1 MAVVSAEGLQVPVA
15 DRDLDPPV
23 VVELLD
29 LIECGAAPFP
39 WEQSQPVLDPRTA
52 DSGDFRVAVEESL
65 EHFEGAHDFQIA
77 RRVVVSGEKQALV
90 ASCLGGGVDR
100 DIGIEHASEANVRGI
115 EQVADPQHETN
126 VLRKLILE
134 IGKSVSLTRTA

>member
-1 MAVVSAEGLQVPVA
+1 MVVAGIDRKPVAELRLERGGRADMAVVSAEGLQVPVA

-77 RRVVVSGEKQALV
+77 RKVVVSGE
-90 ASCLGGGVDR
+90 R
-100 DIGIEHASEANVRGI
+100 SEERRVGNECVRTGSSRW
-115 EQVADPQHETN
+115 APYH
-126 VLRKLILE
+126 
-134 IGKSVSLTRTA
+134 

>member
-1 MAVVSAEGLQVPVA
+1 MVVAGIDRKPVAELRLERGGRADMAVVSAEGLQVPVA

-52 DSGDFRVAVEESL
+52 DSGDFRVAVEESP
-65 EHFEGAHDFQIA
+65 EHFARAEERREGK
-77 RRVVVSGEKQALV
+77 EW
-90 ASCLGGGVDR
+90 
-100 DIGIEHASEANVRGI
+100 VR
-115 EQVADPQHETN
+115 
-126 VLRKLILE
+126 
-134 IGKSVSLTRTA
+134 

>member
-77 RRVVVSGEKQALV
+77 RKVVVSGEKQDLV
-90 ASCLGGGVDR
+90 ASCLGR
-100 DIGIEHASEANVRGI
+100 SEARRV
-115 EQVADPQHETN
+115 
-126 VLRKLILE
+126 
-134 IGKSVSLTRTA
+134 GKECVSTCRSRWSPDH

>member
-1 MAVVSAEGLQVPVA
+1 MVVDRMVRNAVAELRRVRGRGSDIALVSAEVWLVPVA

-23 VVELLD
+23 VVERLD

-65 EHFEGAHDFQIA
+65 EHFEGAHDFQIG
-77 RRVVVSGEKQALV
+77 R
-90 ASCLGGGVDR
+90 ASCRERVCQY
-100 DIGIEHASEANVRGI
+100 V
-115 EQVADPQHETN
+115 
-126 VLRKLILE
+126 
-134 IGKSVSLTRTA
+134 

>member
-1 MAVVSAEGLQVPVA
+1 MVVAGIDRKPVAELRLERGGRADMAVVSAEGLQVPVA

-52 DSGDFRVAVEESL
+52 DSGDFRVAVEGSL
-65 EHFEGAHDFQIA
+65 D
-77 RRVVVSGEKQALV
+77 RKSVVE
-90 ASCLGGGVDR
+90 
-100 DIGIEHASEANVRGI
+100 
-115 EQVADPQHETN
+115 
-126 VLRKLILE
+126 
-134 IGKSVSLTRTA
+134 GKSVSVRVDLGGSCVFTKTINNKRDYKR